1 MTAKSVEKTKQSGAI
16 GTDKKAGTGVPD
28 ARIEIGTRISDVCG
42 RLGRRED
49 ASDVMGVS
57 LAALQRY
64 IRGENMPPF
73 EAVARLCKAANV
85 SMEWVATGDGSMA
98 ENPWKG
104 APDHV
109 SQSARLDRE
118 TLRQAADV
126 LEKALEV
133 ANASTDSAGRAE
145 LLVAIYELLE
155 QGAAREAAER
165 VVATML
171 RAASRA
177 AGVPSKQ
184 G

>member
-1 MTAKSVEKTKQSGAI
+1 MTAKSVDKTKRSGGI
-16 GTDKKAGTGVPD
+16 GTEIKGGTGVPD
-28 ARIEIGTRISDVCG
+28 ELLGIGTRISDACG

-73 EAVARLCKAANV
+73 EAVARLCKAADV
-85 SMEWVATGDGSMA
+85 SMEWIASGRGSMTD
-98 ENPWKG
+98 NPWQG
-104 APDHV
+104 APGSA
-109 SQSARLDRE
+109 SQPARPDRE
-118 TLRQAADV
+118 TLRLAADV
-126 LEKALEV
+126 LEKALAS

-155 QGAAREAAER
+155 QGAAEGAAER
-165 VVATML
+165 VVSAML
-171 RAASRA
+171 RAASKA
-177 AGVPSKQ
+177 AGVRSKQ